1 MKKLVVFAM
10 LLAGFTAYSQMKTPL
25 IEVLTSATCGPCR
38 PGNENLKAVLD
49 NYPGQYV
56 QIKYQMSWPGS
67 GDDYYTQEA
76 GSRRGYYGTS
86 GIPDMFVNGENN
98 YDPRNFT
105 AADFESYL
113 TEPASMEISVWDSL
127 DPSNQTVYYDV
138 QMVPTGTIPA
148 IAYRA
153 FVGIVERT
161 TFLNV
166 ASNGET
172 EFHDVMKK
180 LIPGGSG
187 EFILDQNG
195 LTPDTAIVFQ
205 GSYTFNGSYD
215 ATTTADNPVNHA
227 NAHTV
232 ESFDSLFV
240 VAWLQDMQT
249 KEVIQASSSL
259 LSAPDDST
267 GTSTGAELTKDS
279 SFEVYPNPATDVLR
293 IDFKKSYLGN
303 NIEIYDVQGRQVMT
317 SRVESASV
325 QELNISTLSK
335 GIYVLKIGDECKK
348 IALE

>member
-1 MKKLVVFAM
+1 MKHVFTVIM
-10 LLAGFTAYSQMKTPL
+10 VMAGLTAIGQTKTPF

-86 GIPDMFVNGENN
+86 GIPDMFVNGANN

-113 TEPASMEISVWDSL
+113 TEPASMEIAVWDSL
-127 DPSNQTVYYDV
+127 DPANQTVYYDV
-138 QMVPTGTIPA
+138 QMIPTDTISA
-148 IAYRA
+148 VAYRA
-153 FVGIVERT
+153 FVAIVERT

-166 ASNGET
+166 ATNGET
-172 EFHDVMKK
+172 EFYDVMKK

-195 LTPDTAIVFQ
+195 LTPDTAITFQ

-227 NAHTV
+227 SAHTV
-232 ESFDSLFV
+232 ESFDSLYV
-240 VAWLQDMQT
+240 IAWLQDMQT

-259 LSAPDDST
+259 LAAPDDST
-267 GTSTGAELTKDS
+267 GTSIGEGLAEQS
-279 SFEVYPNPATDVLR
+279 GFEIYPNPASEVMQIEFNRD
-293 IDFKKSYLGN
+293 YLGSD
-303 NIEIYDVQGRQVMT
+303 IEFYDVQGRRVL
-317 SRVESASV
+317 SDRVENTSV
-325 QELNISTLSK
+325 QTLNISGLTQ
-335 GIYVLKIGDECKK
+335 GIYILKIGEDTKRISVK
-348 IALE
+348 